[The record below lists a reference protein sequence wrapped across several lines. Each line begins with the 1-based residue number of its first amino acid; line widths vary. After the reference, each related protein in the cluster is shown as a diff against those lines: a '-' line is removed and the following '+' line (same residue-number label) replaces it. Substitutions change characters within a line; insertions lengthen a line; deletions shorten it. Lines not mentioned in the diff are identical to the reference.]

1 VSDIIRDHNIG
12 WHVSQGDVDGAVQ
25 TMRQILQTPREQ
37 LDYMGKKANEVVGS
51 QFSRAKLRAEFCDIL
66 ARGR

>member
-1 VSDIIRDHNIG
+1 MDRLIRE
-12 WHVSQGDVDGAVQ
+12 
-25 TMRQILQTPREQ
+25 ILQTPREQ